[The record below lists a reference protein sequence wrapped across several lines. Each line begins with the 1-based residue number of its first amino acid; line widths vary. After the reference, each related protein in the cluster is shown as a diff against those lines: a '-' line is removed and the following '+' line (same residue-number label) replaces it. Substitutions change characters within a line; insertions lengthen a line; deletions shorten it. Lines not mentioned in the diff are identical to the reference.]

1 MAECWTGDENRA
13 IDKCQE
19 DWVCMNDIDGLALPS
34 GEIKTWKPCPNFRG
48 VHVESLSSELKTFQP
63 LANNVTLGNTAVD

>member
-19 DWVCMNDIDGLALPS
+19 DWVGMNDIDGLALPS
-34 GEIKTWKPCPNFRG
+34 GEMEARSPCPNFRG
-48 VHVESLSSELKTFQP
+48 CACGESVF
-63 LANNVTLGNTAVD
+63 